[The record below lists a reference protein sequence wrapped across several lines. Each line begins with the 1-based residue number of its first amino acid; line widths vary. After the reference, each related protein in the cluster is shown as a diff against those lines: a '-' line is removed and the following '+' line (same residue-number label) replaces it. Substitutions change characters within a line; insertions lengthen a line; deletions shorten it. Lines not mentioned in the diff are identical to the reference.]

1 MRKIINSPENFVDE
15 VIDGILLAH
24 GDKLRAADPDRR
36 AIVRTDAGTGGKV
49 GIVTGGGSGH
59 LPLFL
64 GYVGQ
69 GLASGVAVGN
79 VFSSPSPEQIH
90 TATVASDDGAG
101 VLYLYG
107 NYGGDVYTFDLAADM
122 CESEQIRTRT
132 VVGADDLLSAP
143 PERAETRRGVAG
155 LFFAYKTA
163 GAAAERGD
171 NLDQVAEIA
180 QRTCDRTRTMGV
192 GLSPTILPAAGEPTF
207 TLDEGEMEIGIGIHG
222 EPGQHRGPLETA
234 DEITD
239 RFTTELLRELPVG
252 EGDELA
258 VLVNGLGATPLEEL
272 YVIYRRL
279 HATITER
286 GARLTHVYIGEYA
299 TSLEMAGASVSL
311 CHLDDELSELL
322 SAPAD
327 SPFFEQA
334 AGSATAPTTPNT
346 PAAVNEQPLASTTVT
361 AREIATVENP
371 GPARELLLGVTA
383 ELPSHAEELRALDAA
398 LGDGDLGI
406 TVSSGAR
413 AVHEALAAL
422 PENAAIHEVLRT
434 AGSAFASANPSTFA
448 ALLGGG
454 TLAAATAVA
463 KDDEEG
469 DAPVVALSALISR
482 IAERGGAE
490 IGDKTVLD
498 VLDAV
503 LHSFEESAEQTLQER
518 IDRAVHV
525 ARDVVEK
532 SASLP
537 SRRGRAA
544 WVGERS
550 IGHKDPGQVAALRF
564 LEALAATVHA
574 N

>member
-90 TATVASDDGAG
+90 AATVASDDGAG

-122 CESEQIRTRT
+122 CEGDGIRTRT
-132 VVGADDLLSAP
+132 VLGTDDLLSAP

-279 HATITER
+279 HATITEL

-334 AGSATAPTTPNT
+334 AGSAGEANT
-346 PAAVNEQPLASTTVT
+346 EALGQKAKDVPAARPSA

-371 GPARELLLGVTA
+371 GPTRELLLAVTA
-383 ELPSHAEELRALDAA
+383 VLPSHADELRALDAA

-406 TVSSGAR
+406 TVSSGAN
-413 AVHEALAAL
+413 AVNEALKALPDNAAL
-422 PENAAIHEVLRT
+422 QEVLRT
-434 AGSAFASANPSTFA
+434 TGTAFASANPSTFA

-454 TLAAATAVA
+454 TLAAANAVA
-463 KDDEEG
+463 NGEASAD
-469 DAPVVALSALISR
+469 PTVVALTALIAR

-503 LHSFEESAEQTLQER
+503 LHSFEASEGQSLER
-518 IDRAVHV
+518 RVDQAVEA
-525 ARDVVEK
+525 ARDTVEK
-532 SASLP
+532 SAALP

-544 WVGERS
+544 WVGDRS
-550 IGHKDPGQVAALRF
+550 VGHKDPGQVAALRF
-564 LEALAATVHA
+564 LEALSSALHT

>member
-90 TATVASDDGAG
+90 AATVASDDGAG

-122 CESEQIRTRT
+122 CEGDGIRTRT
-132 VVGADDLLSAP
+132 VLGTDDLLSAP

-171 NLDQVAEIA
+171 SLDQVAEIA

-334 AGSATAPTTPNT
+334 AGSAHGAHAEPTEAQAKNVPVARATTARDI
-346 PAAVNEQPLASTTVT
+346 TTVD
-361 AREIATVENP
+361 NP

-383 ELPSHAEELRALDAA
+383 TLPSHAEELRSLDAA

-413 AVHEALAAL
+413 AVHEALTAL
-422 PENAAIHEVLRT
+422 PENAAVHEVLRT
-434 AGSAFASANPSTFA
+434 AGTAFASANPSTFA

-454 TLAAATAVA
+454 TLAAANAVA
-463 KDDEEG
+463 NEEG
-469 DAPVVALSALISR
+469 SADPTVVALTALIAR

-498 VLDAV
+498 VLDAA
-503 LHSFEESAEQTLQER
+503 LHSFEASEGESLETRVAQ
-518 IDRAVHV
+518 AVEA
-525 ARDVVEK
+525 ARDTVEK
-532 SASLP
+532 SAALP

-544 WVGERS
+544 WVGDRS
-550 IGHKDPGQVAALRF
+550 VGHKDPGQVAALRF
-564 LEALAATVHA
+564 LEALAAALHT

>member
-1 MRKIINSPENFVDE
+1 MRKIINSPVGFVDE

-24 GDKLRAADPDRR
+24 GDKLRAVDIDRR
-36 AIVRTDAGTGGKV
+36 ALVRTDAGTDGKV

-64 GYVGQ
+64 GYVGK

-79 VFSSPSPEQIH
+79 VFSSPSAQQIYA
-90 TATVASDDGAG
+90 ATKASDDGAG

-122 CESEQIRTRT
+122 AEGDGIRTKT
-132 VVGADDLLSAP
+132 VLGTDDLLSAP
-143 PERAETRRGVAG
+143 PERAQTRRGVAG

-163 GAAAERGD
+163 GASAGRGD
-171 NLDQVAEIA
+171 DLDTVAEIA

-234 DEITD
+234 DQITD

-252 EGDELA
+252 CGDKVA

-279 HATITER
+279 HETITAT
-286 GARLTHVYIGEYA
+286 GAQISRVYIGEYA
-299 TSLEMAGASVSL
+299 TSLEMAGASVSI
-311 CHLDDELSELL
+311 CHLDEELSELL
-322 SAPAD
+322 HAPAD

-334 AGSATAPTTPNT
+334 AGSVNADENSQASPTRKHLPV
-346 PAAVNEQPLASTTVT
+346 AETVDEP
-361 AREIATVENP
+361 REIATVENP
-371 GPARELLLGVTA
+371 GPLRALLLDVTA
-383 ELPSHAEELRALDAA
+383 KLPAYADELRELDAA

-406 TVSSGAR
+406 TVSAGAT
-413 AVHEALAAL
+413 AAHEALSNL
-422 PENAAIHEVLRT
+422 PENAAPHELLRA
-434 AGSAFASANPSTFA
+434 AGTAFASANPSTFA
-448 ALLGGG
+448 ALVGGG
-454 TLAAATAVA
+454 TLAASTAA
-463 KDDEEG
+463 STADESA
-469 DAPVVALSALISR
+469 DLPLLIVNALEER
-482 IAERGGAE
+482 IAQRGRANV
-490 IGDKTVLD
+490 GDKTVLD
-498 VLDAV
+498 I
-503 LHSFEESAEQTLQER
+503 LHVVHKSLETDFQDSPSERCAKALEIAENT
-518 IDRAVHV
+518 
-525 ARDVVEK
+525 VET
-532 SASLP
+532 AAQHP

-564 LEALAATVHA
+564 LQELNNALSAH
-574 N
+574 

>member
-24 GDKLRAADPDRR
+24 GDKLRAADPNRR

-90 TATVASDDGAG
+90 AATVASDDGAG

-122 CESEQIRTRT
+122 CEGDGIRTRT
-132 VVGADDLLSAP
+132 VLGTDDLLSAP

-334 AGSATAPTTPNT
+334 AGSAHGAHAEPTEAQAKDVPVARATTARDI
-346 PAAVNEQPLASTTVT
+346 TTVD
-361 AREIATVENP
+361 NP

-383 ELPSHAEELRALDAA
+383 TLPSHAEELRSLDAA

-413 AVHEALAAL
+413 AVHEALTAL
-422 PENAAIHEVLRT
+422 PENAAVHEVLRT
-434 AGSAFASANPSTFA
+434 AGTAFASANPSTFA

-454 TLAAATAVA
+454 TLAAANAVA
-463 KDDEEG
+463 NEEG
-469 DAPVVALSALISR
+469 SADPTVVALTALIAR

-498 VLDAV
+498 VLDAA
-503 LHSFEESAEQTLQER
+503 LHSFEASEGESLETRVAQ
-518 IDRAVHV
+518 AVEA
-525 ARDVVEK
+525 ARDTVEK
-532 SASLP
+532 SAALP

-544 WVGERS
+544 WVGDRS
-550 IGHKDPGQVAALRF
+550 VGHKDPGQVAALRF
-564 LEALAATVHA
+564 LEALAAALHT

>member
-36 AIVRTDAGTGGKV
+36 AIVRTNAGTGGKV

-90 TATVASDDGAG
+90 AATVASDDGAG

-122 CESEQIRTRT
+122 CEGDGIRTRT
-132 VVGADDLLSAP
+132 VLGTDDLLSAP

-163 GAAAERGD
+163 GAAAQRGD

-334 AGSATAPTTPNT
+334 AGSAHGAHAEPTEAQAKNVPVARATTARDI
-346 PAAVNEQPLASTTVT
+346 TTVD
-361 AREIATVENP
+361 NP

-383 ELPSHAEELRALDAA
+383 TLPSHTEELRSLDAA

-413 AVHEALAAL
+413 AVHEALTAL
-422 PENAAIHEVLRT
+422 PENAAVHEVLRT
-434 AGSAFASANPSTFA
+434 AGTAFASANPSTFA

-463 KDDEEG
+463 KNDEKDDT
-469 DAPVVALSALISR
+469 PVVGLSALISR

-503 LHSFEESAEQTLQER
+503 LHSFEDSAGQTLQER
-518 IDRAVHV
+518 VDQAVSL

-564 LEALAATVHA
+564 LEALAATVHD

>member
-90 TATVASDDGAG
+90 AATVASDDGAG

-122 CESEQIRTRT
+122 CEGDGIRTRT
-132 VVGADDLLSAP
+132 VLGTDDLLSAP

-334 AGSATAPTTPNT
+334 AGSAHGAHAEPTEAQAKNVPVARATTARDI
-346 PAAVNEQPLASTTVT
+346 TTVD
-361 AREIATVENP
+361 NP

-383 ELPSHAEELRALDAA
+383 TLPSHAEELRSLDAA

-413 AVHEALAAL
+413 AVHEALTAL
-422 PENAAIHEVLRT
+422 PENAAVHEVLRT
-434 AGSAFASANPSTFA
+434 AGTAFASANPSTFA

-454 TLAAATAVA
+454 TLAAANAVA
-463 KDDEEG
+463 NEEG
-469 DAPVVALSALISR
+469 SADPTVVALTALIAR

-498 VLDAV
+498 VLDAA
-503 LHSFEESAEQTLQER
+503 LHSFEASEGESLETRVAQ
-518 IDRAVHV
+518 AVEA
-525 ARDVVEK
+525 ARDTVEK
-532 SASLP
+532 SAALP

-544 WVGERS
+544 WVGDRS
-550 IGHKDPGQVAALRF
+550 VGHKDPGQVAALRF
-564 LEALAATVHA
+564 LEALAAALHT